1 MKSFSRFG
9 AFQIGALLLSI
20 GLSRAAQAQSI
31 EAFDAP
37 GAVETYPVAVN
48 EFGRIVGY
56 FRDSSRNAHGFVRSP
71 FGTYTTFDAA
81 SPGDP
86 GETSAGTIPKAINA
100 AGQIS
105 GVAYGVREGVLIER
119 AFVRDEYGRITEF

>member
-1 MKSFSRFG
+1 MKSFSLLWT
-9 AFQIGALLLSI
+9 FQIGALLVSI
-20 GLSRAAQAQSI
+20 GLSRAARAQSI
-31 EAFDAP
+31 ETFDAP

-71 FGTYTTFDAA
+71 FGTYTTFDAP
-81 SPGDP
+81 SPSDP
-86 GETSAGTIPKAINA
+86 GETVAGTIPQAINA

-105 GVAYGVREGVLIER
+105 GTVYGVRAGVL
-119 AFVRDEYGRITEF
+119 